1 MASASLKA
9 TGTVLLACCVGML
22 VHHRPAAAQQQS
34 AQQPVVPAQAAPPT
48 VGWPHSVT
56 VNGADVVIYQ
66 PQVISWPGQT
76 RLNARAAVSIT
87 RPGGATP
94 ILGTVEVTAATHADF
109 TTRSVILSEPR
120 LVSSHFPSLDTAQ
133 AAHVEARI
141 KASLPDIAF
150 KRVPLDSIL
159 LSLRENAGTPPAPAL
174 NNDPPVI
181 FYSARPASLVVFDGE
196 PVLAPVGNTGLSF
209 AVNTN
214 WDVFR
219 DPEGNGI
226 WYLLDDGAWYSA
238 AAYSGPYSPAATL
251 PQAFSALPDDQNFA
265 HVRRSIPGKTVTPD
279 TALRIF
285 VSTKPAEII
294 VTAGPPVFAPIGG
307 TSLQY
312 VTNTNAALFRE
323 SGSGHYY
330 YLVSGRWFGA
340 PGLDGPWSFATP
352 NLPADFARIPPE
364 SPVGN
369 VLPSVPGT
377 AQAQEAVLQAQIPRQ
392 ATLNRKTAQLH
403 VTYVGPPQFRPIPGT
418 SLAYAVNTTYE
429 VLEVGGKYY
438 ACYQGAWFV
447 AATPNGPWTL
457 ADSVPEA
464 IYQIPPSHPLY
475 NVTYVRPYAVTPTT
489 VTYGYTAGYL
499 AGFVSA
505 GVLVY
510 GTGYYYP
517 PVVVPGPVPAYLPYP
532 YSYAGGVYYNPATGA
547 WGRGGAA
554 YGPYGA
560 ATYRAAYNP
569 ATGAY
574 ARGGAVY
581 GPYGGAGAWSA
592 YNPATGGYA
601 HGSAAWGPD
610 GGTAHGSFYNPR
622 TGISGSTTQNA
633 NPYERWGSSVISGPN
648 QTVNTASGSNARG
661 SAGAFSSTSGAAGV
675 GVRGTGGTSAGVAR
689 GAGGNVYAGADG
701 NVYRHTSDGWSQW
714 SNGSWQSVQPPSRSG
729 SSSATAGQPPQA
741 GSPQPGQRGAAT
753 GSGSATRQ
761 QSQANLQTA
770 QPGRTEAGS
779 PASTRQP
786 QAGQPGA
793 SWEGARN
800 GARPNFAREPGGS
813 FGQLEQD
820 RQARLLGEQRQRLF
834 AGGHPGGWES
844 GEFGLRGMEREG
856 GGRGFGG
863 FHRR

>member
-1 MASASLKA
+1 MASAGLKV
-9 TGTVLLACCVGML
+9 TGSVLLVCGIAML
-22 VHHRPAAAQQQS
+22 MDQQPAAAQQRP
-34 AQQPVVPAQAAPPT
+34 AQQPAAPAPT
-48 VGWPHSVT
+48 APPSASWPHSVT
-56 VNGADVVIYQ
+56 VNGASVVIYQ

-76 RLNARAAVSIT
+76 TLNARAAMSIT
-87 RPGGATP
+87 RPGSTTP
-94 ILGTVEVTAATHADF
+94 ILGTVEVTAATQTDF
-109 TTRSVILSEPR
+109 ATRSVILSEPR
-120 LVSSHFPSLDTAQ
+120 LVSSHFPSLDTDQ
-133 AAHVEARI
+133 AAQIETRI
-141 KASLPDIAF
+141 KASLPDITF
-150 KRVPLDSIL
+150 KRVPLDTVL
-159 LSLRENAGTPPAPAL
+159 LSLRENTEAPPAPAL

-181 FYSARPASLVVFDGE
+181 FYSDRPASLVVFDGE
-196 PVLAPVGNTGLSF
+196 PVLAPVGDTGLSF

-219 DPEGNGI
+219 DPAGDGA
-226 WYLLDDGAWYSA
+226 WYLLNDGAWYSA
-238 AAYSGPYSPAATL
+238 PAYSGPYSPVATL
-251 PQAFSALPDDQNFA
+251 PQAFKALPDDQNFA
-265 HVRRSIPGKTVTPD
+265 QVRRSIPGKTVTADAAP
-279 TALRIF
+279 RIF

-352 NLPADFARIPPE
+352 DLPADFARIPPE

-392 ATLNRKTAQLH
+392 ATLSRNAAKLH

-457 ADSVPEA
+457 ADSVPA
-464 IYQIPPSHPLY
+464 AVYQIPPSHPLY
-475 NVTYVRPYAVTPTT
+475 NVTYVKAYAATPTA

-499 AGFVSA
+499 AGFVTA

-510 GTGYYYP
+510 GTGYHYP

-547 WGRGGAA
+547 WGRGGAV
-554 YGPYGA
+554 YGPYGT

-569 ATGAY
+569 TTGAY

-592 YNPATGGYA
+592 YNPTTGGYA

-610 GGTAHGSFYNPR
+610 GGTAQGSFYNPR
-622 TGISGSTTQNA
+622 TGVSGSTTQNS
-633 NPYERWGSSVISGPN
+633 NPYGRWGSSVVSGPN

-661 SAGAFSSTSGAAGV
+661 SAGAFSSTTGAEGAGV
-675 GVRGTGGTSAGVAR
+675 HGAGGNNAGVAR

-701 NVYRHTSDGWSQW
+701 NVYRHTSNGWSQW
-714 SNGSWQSVQPPSRSG
+714 NNGSWQPVQQPTRSSTSG
-729 SSSATAGQPPQA
+729 ATSAQQPQASPPQSA
-741 GSPQPGQRGAAT
+741 QRNTAT
-753 GSGSATRQ
+753 GSSTATRQ
-761 QSQANLQTA
+761 QSQANPRTA
-770 QPGRTEAGS
+770 QQGGTATGG
-779 PASTRQP
+779 AAATHQP
-786 QAGQPGA
+786 QSERSGA
-793 SWEGARN
+793 FQQGAQG
-800 GARPNFAREPGGS
+800 GARPSYARDSGGS

-820 RQARLLGEQRQRLF
+820 RQARQLGEQRQRQF
-834 AGGHPGGWES
+834 ASGRPGGWAAGES
-844 GEFGLRGMEREG
+844 GMRGQEREG